1 MLIQESS
8 KLLKPSSI
16 PHFSGPLNPPFL
28 LSLSLSPSPRLSP
41 LTLQQAINTLQH
53 IDWCLHQL
61 ESVDSAKAMGGALAQ
76 DKFHRLLTRELS
88 HMSEHSKSGNKLA
101 EWVHDITGSTNGT
114 PLHTPNRFLYHT
126 CMH

>member
-1 MLIQESS
+1 MLTSEDS
-8 KLLKPSSI
+8 KLLISLLRTFYPFSWSLKSSL
-16 PHFSGPLNPPFL
+16 FFLFLPLH
-28 LSLSLSPSPRLSP
+28 SP
-41 LTLQQAINTLQH
+41 LALQQAIGTLQQ

-61 ESVDSAKAMGGALAQ
+61 ESVDSAKAMGGPLAQ

-114 PLHTPNRFLYHT
+114 PLHAPNCIILIHI
-126 CMH
+126 H